1 MKRKRPRKYEAD
13 AGDRKV
19 RVTVPEDPKPEDIL
33 ADALRDNLSP
43 KALVTIAAYLQ
54 SVRTLDQD
62 VVRQVGWFRE
72 LLVEVVG
79 GDEAFNRFADEV
91 GL

>member
-1 MKRKRPRKYEAD
+1 MERKRPRTYEAD

-19 RVTVPEDPKPEDIL
+19 RVTVPEAPKPEDVL
-33 ADALRDNLSP
+33 VDAVRDNLSP
-43 KALVTIAAYLQ
+43 KAVATIAAYLQ
-54 SVRTLDQD
+54 PARTLDRD

-72 LLVEVVG
+72 LLIEVVG
-79 GDEAFNRFADEV
+79 GDEAFNRLANEV